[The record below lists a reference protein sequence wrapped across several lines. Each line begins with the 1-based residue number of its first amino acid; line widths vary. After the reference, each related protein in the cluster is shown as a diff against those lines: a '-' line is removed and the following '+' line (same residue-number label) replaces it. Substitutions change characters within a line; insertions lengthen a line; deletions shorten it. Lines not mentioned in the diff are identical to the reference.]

1 MSAAAKQPGTE
12 TDGEPRHGTV
22 QRDGLNAMFRKISA
36 LLVRSLRSDARLAR
50 FHLLRLALGIVVLLV
65 LWATYQNMR
74 FQAAPGR
81 DFYTGLTVCNLIA
94 ITVAGATFFA
104 MAISEEREEQTL
116 PLLKMA
122 DIGPLPLLLG
132 KWLPRMV
139 TALLLLSI
147 QIPFTLL
154 AITMGGVSW
163 SHIVATNWMLLGY
176 LILVGNLG
184 LLISV
189 WNHHTGGAFAAT
201 AILLALFL
209 LGGPILGGI
218 MLAPRL
224 RGVVWLLEP
233 VQSFLSSLNPFLRV
247 GRVFSNYGE
256 GTFSLPFQVWMSLVL
271 GGVFFVA
278 AWLSFDYAT
287 SLEPSGKSF
296 VMQLR
301 DGWSALWNRPP
312 RSPRLSAA
320 RRLEAAGGRPVSS
333 QSSSRPRTPG
343 RRRVWST
350 PIIYK
355 DFHQVAGGPI
365 VILTRVVGYGLVCV
379 GSWLAIMAAGA
390 PFQNDISRA
399 ISALGM
405 ITAFWS
411 LWFLGIEATIIAARL
426 YRSEIK
432 DRTWATLSLLP
443 RSVPQIAYAKL
454 AGAAIG
460 LIPALL
466 FLVGGGVLALPEFD
480 REFGN
485 IRFTDV
491 MAIVFF
497 TLQILAGTQ
506 LAMFLSVALDF
517 AAWPLAIA
525 MAAFGMILETA
536 MLVSCFLGLFDMR
549 GASSDLF
556 IFVSGSFIAVMLFV
570 TFHVLTLVRLDAA
583 RASDG

>member
-1 MSAAAKQPGTE
+1 
-12 TDGEPRHGTV
+12 
-22 QRDGLNAMFRKISA
+22 MFRKISA

-65 LWATYQNMR
+65 LWSTHQNMQWR
-74 FQAAPGR
+74 ASPGR
-81 DFYTGLTVCNLIA
+81 EFYTGLTVCNLLA

-184 LLISV
+184 LFVSV
-189 WNHHTGGAFAAT
+189 WNYHTGGAFGVT
-201 AILLALFL
+201 AVSLVCLL
-209 LGGPILGGI
+209 LGGPILGE
-218 MLAPRL
+218 LVTAPRL
-224 RGVVWLLEP
+224 QSMVWLLEP
-233 VQSFLSSLNPFLRV
+233 LRAFLSGLNPFMRIGGV
-247 GRVFSNYGE
+247 MGNFGP
-256 GTFSLPFQVWMSLVL
+256 GGAFGLPFQVWMSLVL
-271 GGVFFVA
+271 GGVFFLGS
-278 AWLSFDYAT
+278 WISFDYAT
-287 SLEPSGKSF
+287 SLEPSGKTF
-296 VMQLR
+296 VMRLR
-301 DGWSALWNRPP
+301 DGWTLLWNRAIPSRP
-312 RSPRLSAA
+312 ASTFRPV
-320 RRLEAAGGRPVSS
+320 AAGAKPASAR
-333 QSSSRPRTPG
+333 RTPG
-343 RRRVWST
+343 LRRVWAM
-350 PIIYK
+350 PIVYK
-355 DFHQVAGGPI
+355 DFHQIAGGPVAMLSRI
-365 VILTRVVGYGLVCV
+365 FGYGLICV
-379 GSWLAIMAAGA
+379 GTWGAFLAAGA
-390 PFQNDISRA
+390 PFQSDFGRA

-405 ITAFWS
+405 ITAFFS
-411 LWFLGIEATIIAARL
+411 LWFLGIEAAFVAARL

-443 RSVPQIAYAKL
+443 RSIPQIAYAKL

-460 LIPALL
+460 LLPALML
-466 FLVGGGVLALPEFD
+466 LIGGSLLALPEWQ
-480 REFGN
+480 REFQHF
-485 IRFTDV
+485 RFTEV
-491 MAIVFF
+491 LAIVFF
-497 TLQILAGTQ
+497 TLQVLTGIQ

-517 AAWPLAIA
+517 AAWPLAVA

-536 MLVSCFLGLFDMR
+536 MLVSCCLGVLGLNGQSGDMTIFSL
-549 GASSDLF
+549 GILLSGPLF
-556 IFVSGSFIAVMLFV
+556 LL
-570 TFHVLTLVRLDAA
+570 FHVLTLVRLDAV

>member
-1 MSAAAKQPGTE
+1 
-12 TDGEPRHGTV
+12 
-22 QRDGLNAMFRKISA
+22 MFRKISA

-65 LWATYQNMR
+65 LWATYENMR
-74 FQAAPGR
+74 YQAAPGR

-132 KWLPRMV
+132 KWLPRMI

-209 LGGPILGGI
+209 LGGPILGEI

-224 RGVVWLLEP
+224 RGVLWLLEP
-233 VQSFLSSLNPFLRV
+233 VQSFLSGLNPFFRL
-247 GRVFSNYGE
+247 GRVFGNYGQ
-256 GTFSLPFQVWMSLVL
+256 GTFSLPFQVWMSFVL
-271 GGVFFVA
+271 GGAFFAA
-278 AWLSFDYAT
+278 AWLSFEYAT
-287 SLEPSGKSF
+287 SLEPSGKSL
-296 VMQLR
+296 VMRLR
-301 DGWSALWNRPP
+301 DGWTALWSGPP
-312 RSPRLSAA
+312 RSRQLGAGGMHPAVPSSAA
-320 RRLEAAGGRPVSS
+320 PRSPT
-333 QSSSRPRTPG
+333 SRPRTPG

-350 PIIYK
+350 PISYK
-355 DFHQVAGGPI
+355 DFHLIAGGPI

-379 GSWLAIMAAGA
+379 GSWVALLAAGA
-390 PFQNDISRA
+390 PFQTDIAKA
-399 ISALGM
+399 IAALGM

-466 FLVGGGVLALPEFD
+466 FLVGGGILALPELD
-480 REFGN
+480 REFDH

-497 TLQILAGTQ
+497 TLQVLAGTQ

-525 MAAFGMILETA
+525 MAAFGMGLETA
-536 MLVSCFLGLFDMR
+536 MLVSCCLGLFNMR
-549 GASSDLF
+549 GSSGDLF
-556 IFVSGSFIAVMLFV
+556 IFVSGSFLAAALFV